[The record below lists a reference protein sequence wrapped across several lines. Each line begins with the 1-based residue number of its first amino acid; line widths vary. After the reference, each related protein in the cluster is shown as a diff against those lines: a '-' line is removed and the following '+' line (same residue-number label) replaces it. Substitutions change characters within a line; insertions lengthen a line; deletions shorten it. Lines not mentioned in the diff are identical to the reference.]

1 MAEAR
6 SPTPRRILLRRQPAV
21 SRQGIEPTLFQSI
34 ALNVTAEGPN
44 IQLCSGY
51 SMDFFFSETKT
62 EFVIHIEPAT
72 AKA

>member
-6 SPTPRRILLRRQPAV
+6 SPTPRRILVRRQPAV

-44 IQLCSGY
+44 IQLCSRY
-51 SMDFFFSETKT
+51 SMVYSFNETRT
-62 EFVIHIEPAT
+62 EFVIHTEPAT